1 MMNNSS
7 SDQGGFI
14 MALAG
19 NKCDLDPA
27 LHKVNLQ
34 TASELAKKYNMIL
47 SETSAKT
54 GKGVQELFRKVAE
67 KVVLLK
73 KMQQ

>member
-1 MMNNSS
+1 
-7 SDQGGFI
+7 

-19 NKCDLDPA
+19 NKCDIDPG
-27 LHKVNLQ
+27 LHKISLQ
-34 TASELAKKYNMIL
+34 TASDLAKRHNMIL